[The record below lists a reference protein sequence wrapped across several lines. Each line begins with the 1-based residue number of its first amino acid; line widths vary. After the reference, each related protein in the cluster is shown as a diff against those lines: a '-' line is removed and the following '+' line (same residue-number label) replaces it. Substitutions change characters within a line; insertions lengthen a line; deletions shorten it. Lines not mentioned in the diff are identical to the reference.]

1 MESGLHVIG
10 AIQRKTNHERN
21 IMYGSWAVI
30 LSYYPIL
37 SLCPKPVREEQKV
50 SFNQWEK
57 ELKIPD
63 QSPASISFLRPSL
76 VSCPGRAPRFRAE
89 GMLSCPDQKKLKM
102 TRNYRHHAF
111 DMLHCVLKKKIVLG
125 QNNLIFGSRHL
136 ILPAIKD
143 KMLMI

>member
-1 MESGLHVIG
+1 MTNE
-10 AIQRKTNHERN
+10 RKSLWTTDQ
-21 IMYGSWAVI
+21 SQASI
-30 LSYYPIL
+30 LSP
-37 SLCPKPVREEQKV
+37 
-50 SFNQWEK
+50 
-57 ELKIPD
+57 
-63 QSPASISFLRPSL
+63 RPSL
-76 VSCPGRAPRFRAE
+76 VSGPGRAPRFRAE

-111 DMLHCVLKKKIVLG
+111 DMLHCVLKKMFVLG